1 VINYTVNYTSLP
13 NFKFLLNSKFKFQCP
28 LVYLNGCLFRRKMQH
43 MYSKCFFA
51 TLVDDITPEGWLEV
65 TPLSSFLI
73 SFKTKPTAPPR
84 RLFNFFPLSLIFLIG
99 VKLKQIKFRMPNTQA
114 VQVSTSIRWYF
125 ESLNPKPWS
134 KLNGLAFLCALLQQ

>member
-1 VINYTVNYTSLP
+1 MINYTVNYTYLPNYHPICNSLP

-51 TLVDDITPEGWLEV
+51 TLVDDITHEGWLEV

-73 SFKTKPTAPPR
+73 SFKTKQTAPPR
-84 RLFNFFPLSLIFLIG
+84 RLLTFHVFWVGVSSGMYFVVWALWEYLLDLGFLG
-99 VKLKQIKFRMPNTQA
+99 FVRA
-114 VQVSTSIRWYF
+114 
-125 ESLNPKPWS
+125 
-134 KLNGLAFLCALLQQ
+134 